1 MKLVLALWISYFLG
15 AIPTAYIAGRL
26 LKDID
31 IRKHGSG
38 NVGATNVFRVLGK
51 WPGIAVLVL
60 DILKGVVAVAL
71 VGDLFALN
79 QVWHRVLL
87 ALVVVAGHNW
97 TVFLDFKGGKGIATS
112 LGALIGLTI
121 KTAVIRPVL
130 LFTLLVWLAVFFASG
145 FVSLASIVAA
155 VFLPIIMAFTS
166 QTFPLVLLGVIFC
179 VFVVVRHRP
188 NIKRL
193 WEGQE
198 SRVPLPFH
206 KKGSGTLPYF
216 NKK

>member
-1 MKLVLALWISYFLG
+1 MKLVLALWLGYFLG

-51 WPGIAVLVL
+51 GPGIVVLVL
-60 DILKGVVAVAL
+60 DILKGVLAVTL
-71 VGDLFALN
+71 VGDIFGLT
-79 QVWHRVLL
+79 QVGQRVLL
-87 ALVVVAGHNW
+87 ALAAVAGHNW

-121 KTAVIRPVL
+121 KIAFIRPVL
-130 LFTLLVWLAVFFASG
+130 LFTLLTWLAVFLATG
-145 FVSLASIVAA
+145 FVSLASIVAS
-155 VFLPIIMAFTS
+155 VFLPIIMALTG
-166 QTFPLVLLGVIFC
+166 QEFPLVVLGGILC
-179 VFVVVRHRP
+179 VFVVGRPRP

-198 SRVPLPFH
+198 SRI
-206 KKGSGTLPYF
+206 SLPYF
-216 NKK
+216 KKK

>member
-26 LKDID
+26 LKSID

-51 WPGIAVLVL
+51 WPGIIVLVL
-60 DILKGVVAVAL
+60 DILKGVVAVTL
-71 VGDLFALN
+71 VGDMFGLTAVG
-79 QVWHRVLL
+79 QRVLL
-87 ALVVVAGHNW
+87 ALVAVVGHNW

-112 LGALIGLTI
+112 LGALIGLAI
-121 KTAVIRPVL
+121 KIAFIRPVL
-130 LFTLLVWLAVFFASG
+130 FFTLLAWLAVFLATG

-155 VFLPIIMAFTS
+155 VFLPIIMALTG
-166 QTFPLVLLGVIFC
+166 QEFPLVVLGVILC
-179 VFVVVRHRP
+179 VFIVVRHRP

-193 WEGQE
+193 WDGQE
-198 SRVPLPFH
+198 SRVPLPYLR
-206 KKGSGTLPYF
+206 KK
-216 NKK
+216 

>member
-1 MKLVLALWISYFLG
+1 VKFVLALWISYFLG

-51 WPGIAVLVL
+51 GPGIVVLVL
-60 DILKGVVAVAL
+60 DILKGVLAVTV
-71 VGDLFALN
+71 VGDIFGLTEVG
-79 QVWHRVLL
+79 QRVLL
-87 ALVVVAGHNW
+87 ALVAVAGHNW

-121 KTAVIRPVL
+121 KIAFIRPVL
-130 LFTLLVWLAVFFASG
+130 IFTLLIWLAVFLSSG

-155 VFLPIIMAFTS
+155 VLLPIFMALTG
-166 QTFPLVLLGVIFC
+166 QEFPLVLLGVILC
-179 VFVVVRHRP
+179 VFIVLRHRP

-198 SRVPLPFH
+198 SRVPLPYF
-206 KKGSGTLPYF
+206 KK
-216 NKK
+216 K